1 MCTCSMCSMYVH
13 MYVVRRTKDEW
24 EMGDTP
30 EVSDDFLKKVHTY
43 IYLQTTLH
51 VYSRS

>member
-1 MCTCSMCSMYVH
+1 MCSMYVH

-30 EVSDDFLKKVHTY
+30 EVSDDFLKKVHLFTND
-43 IYLQTTLH
+43 ITRIQ
-51 VYSRS
+51 